1 VYNVHRVIETRQ
13 ENEEEEEEEGEKG
26 EGRQACKR
34 DGNKI
39 R

>member
-1 VYNVHRVIETRQ
+1 VIETRQ